1 VIVRLLS
8 EVFRLQHLHGE
19 AFVIGQVTPYV
30 AGALFAAVA
39 FALTVICYFASLFRI
54 FMLNPQTL
62 SNIDVKAD
70 LLESDKAPA
79 DPLSAAVRS
88 IQKAT
93 GLDEGAAK
101 ALLDQAKV
109 KANAAKPQ
117 QVKAKAVA

>member
-1 VIVRLLS
+1 LLTVSIGVLLLVIVRLLS

-62 SNIDVKAD
+62 SNIGVKAMAWTRVQPKRY
-70 LLESDKAPA
+70 SIRR
-79 DPLSAAVRS
+79 RS
-88 IQKAT
+88 RPMQPSRNRSRPR
-93 GLDEGAAK
+93 
-101 ALLDQAKV
+101 Q
-109 KANAAKPQ
+109 
-117 QVKAKAVA
+117 